1 LTSAFVPET
10 DQIRLSISDT
20 GCGIPEDVLPQ
31 IFEPFFTTKEQGQGT
46 GLGLSLA
53 YSIVKSHGGT
63 IDVVTAPG
71 EGSTFTLEL
80 PLFHQDA
87 KGDQDAGKPE

>member
-1 LTSAFVPET
+1 VPET
-10 DQIRLSISDT
+10 GRIRLSISDT
-20 GCGIPEDVLPQ
+20 GSGIPEDVLPQ

-53 YSIVKSHGGT
+53 YSIVKNHGGT
-63 IDVVTAPG
+63 IDVETTPG
-71 EGSTFTLEL
+71 EGTTFTLEL
-80 PLFHQDA
+80 PLTHQDA